1 MHVKT
6 KLVILFAAV
15 MAAAACKNQEAGRKL
30 TGNPKIDKLKLPD
43 NFNVDHL
50 YSPGDNNQ
58 GSWVAMTFDPKGR
71 MIVSDQF
78 GYLYR
83 LQVPAIGDTTTEI
96 QIEKLKIGPDT
107 SSKVTMGYAQG
118 LLYAFNSLYVM
129 VNHNKDEKFEKGS
142 GLYRLQDKDGDD
154 NFETITLLRELEG
167 EGEHGPHS
175 IVFAP
180 DKQSLYVIAGNF
192 TRQPETSTF
201 RSRTMDSTDNLLPMI
216 KDPNGHDRIS
226 HARGGWIA
234 HIDSTG
240 ASWDIV
246 ASGFRN
252 PFDMAFN
259 DAGELFT
266 YDSDME
272 WDFGM
277 PWYRPTRICH
287 VPSGAEFG
295 WRHGTGKWSPS
306 FPDNLPAI
314 LNIGQGS
321 PTNVVYGG
329 TANFPEKYK
338 KAVFAFDWSFGI
350 IYAVH
355 LEPKG
360 ASYSAKA
367 EEFLSGAP
375 LPLTDGVIGPDGAMY
390 FLTGGRRLESDLYR
404 IYYKDNK
411 ENTTP
416 LAAVQPTEQQ
426 QERRKLEAFHGGPKA
441 GAVEAAWPFLK
452 NEDRFLRFAAR
463 IAIENQPV
471 AEWQA
476 KALQEKDPET
486 AIQAGIAL
494 ARQGKAD
501 VKNALFSHLMG
512 LDYDKLNEGQQS
524 DLLRAI
530 ELTITRLGEPDAAQR
545 TSLIAYLDP
554 HYPAKTNNL
563 NRGLSKLLVHLDA
576 PKSIEKT
583 MALLATA
590 KDDPEEQ
597 KTATASQD
605 LIMRNPQYGMDIANM
620 LAKMPP
626 IQQTY
631 YATVLSQAKDGWT
644 PELQEQYFK
653 WYYTAFGYK
662 GGHSFLGFIDAARRN
677 ALALVPKDQFEKFN
691 IMSGDSLARSGGADV
706 AKVQP
711 KGPGRRWKVEDAT
724 QIIDS
729 GLHNRNFEQGKAM
742 FAATLCSSCH
752 TVKGEGGVAGPDLTQ
767 LGTRFSNKDIL
778 EAIIEP
784 SKTISDQYAATVF
797 TLKDGSTV
805 TGRLVNQDD
814 NKYYVSQN
822 PFSPKDLREVE
833 KKNVS
838 GTNNSTVSVML
849 PGLINRL
856 SPEELRDL
864 MAYIKSG
871 GNEKD
876 SMFISDGKLGKK

>member
-6 KLVILFAAV
+6 KLFILFAAV
-15 MAAAACKNQEAGRKL
+15 MAATACNNQPTEKKL

-43 NFNVDHL
+43 NFNADHL
-50 YSPGDNNQ
+50 YSPGDNKQ
-58 GSWVAMTFDPKGR
+58 GSWVSMTFDPKGR
-71 MIVSDQF
+71 MIVSDQY

-83 LQVPAIGDTTTEI
+83 LQLPAIGDTTTKI
-96 QIEKLKIGPDT
+96 QIEQMKIGADT

-129 VNHNKDEKFEKGS
+129 VNHNKDEKFDKGS

-175 IVFAP
+175 IVMAP
-180 DKQSLYVIAGNF
+180 DKKSLYVIAGNF
-192 TRQPETSTF
+192 TRQPEMNRYSIRTS
-201 RSRTMDSTDNLLPMI
+201 DSTDNLLPMI
-216 KDPNGHDRIS
+216 KDPNGHDQHS

-240 ASWDIV
+240 TNWDLV

-259 DAGELFT
+259 NAGELFT

-287 VPSGAEFG
+287 VTSGAEFG
-295 WRHGTGKWSPS
+295 WRHGTGKWNPS

-314 LNIGQGS
+314 VNIGQGS

-329 TANFPEKYK
+329 NAHFPEKYK

-355 LEPKG
+355 LEPNG
-360 ASYSAKA
+360 ASYNAKA

-375 LPLTDGVIGPDGAMY
+375 LPLTDGVIGPDGALY

-411 ENTTP
+411 ENTEV
-416 LAAVQPTEQQ
+416 LAAEEPTELQQ
-426 QERRKLEAFHGGPKA
+426 QRRKLEAFHGGPQA

-452 NEDRFLRFAAR
+452 HEDRFIRFAAR

-476 KALQEKDPET
+476 KALQEKDPAT
-486 AIQAGIAL
+486 MIQLGIAL
-494 ARQGKAD
+494 ARQGKPD
-501 VKNALFSHLMG
+501 VKSALFTQLTTI
-512 LDYDKLNEGQQS
+512 DYSKLSESQQS
-524 DLLRAI
+524 DLLRAF
-530 ELTITRLGEPDAAQR
+530 ELAITRLGEPDAAQK
-545 TSLIAYLDP
+545 TLLIAYLDP
-554 HYPAKTNNL
+554 HYPAKDNIL

-576 PKSIEKT
+576 PKAVEKT
-583 MALLATA
+583 MSLLADA

-597 KTATASQD
+597 KTATASAD
-605 LIMRNPQYGMDIANM
+605 LIMRNPQYGLDIANM

-626 IQQTY
+626 MQQTF
-631 YATVLSQAKDGWT
+631 YATVLSQAKQGWT
-644 PELQEQYFK
+644 PPLQEQYFK
-653 WYYTAFGYK
+653 WYYTAFGFK
-662 GGHSFLGFIDAARRN
+662 GGHSFLGFIDNARRN
-677 ALALVPKDQFEKFN
+677 ALALLPKDQFEHFN
-691 IMSGDSLARSGGADV
+691 IISGDSLARSGGADV

-711 KGPGRRWKVEDAT
+711 KGPGRRWKVEEAT
-724 QIIDS
+724 LMIDS

-752 TVKGEGGVAGPDLTQ
+752 TVKGAGGVAGPDLTQ

-784 SKTISDQYAATVF
+784 SKTISDQYEATVF
-797 TLKDGSTV
+797 TMKDGSSI
-805 TGRLVNQDD
+805 TGRLVNEDD
-814 NKYYVSQN
+814 AKYFVSQN
-822 PFSPKDLREVE
+822 PFSPKDLKEID
-833 KKNVS
+833 KKSVN
-838 GTNNSTVSVML
+838 GKKESTVSVML

-876 SMFISDGKLGKK
+876 SMFISSDKLTKK